1 MSEQSPIQI
10 ISAEQPVD
18 EQKQLIALFNDM
30 ENRRIDFLDEAS
42 KSIIERTATF
52 LAILFAVTAFG
63 GNFPPKY
70 LVGNPWDKY
79 LVIAILCS
87 YLLAM
92 GMGMWAIQLRHY
104 KLYRHNLTE
113 MKSELER
120 MIKHKTRW
128 VQWAG
133 ILFGIGTLALA
144 GLIVSIIWTV

>member
-1 MSEQSPIQI
+1 MSEQPPIQI
-10 ISAEQPVD
+10 ISAEQPSD
-18 EQKQLIALFNDM
+18 EQKQFIALFNDM
-30 ENRRIDFLDEAS
+30 ENRRLDFLDEAG
-42 KSIIERTATF
+42 KSVIERTATF

-79 LVIAILCS
+79 LVIAILGC

-92 GMGMWAIQLRHY
+92 GMGMWAIQLRRY
-104 KLYRHNLTE
+104 KLYRYNLTE
-113 MKSELER
+113 MKNELER
-120 MIKHKTRW
+120 MMKHKTRW

-133 ILFGIGTLALA
+133 ILFAIGTVALA